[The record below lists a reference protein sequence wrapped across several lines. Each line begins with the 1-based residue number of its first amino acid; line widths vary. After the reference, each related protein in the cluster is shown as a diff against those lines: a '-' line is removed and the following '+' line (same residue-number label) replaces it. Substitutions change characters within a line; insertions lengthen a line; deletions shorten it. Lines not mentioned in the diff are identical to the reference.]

1 MQEITKV
8 FEGTKIYKNVIE
20 LIEKGKS
27 EFDCT
32 DMTWNDHFK
41 LIELLEQYGKKVNI
55 KQSLFS
61 KYYKVYELV
70 DRAVY

>member
-1 MQEITKV
+1 
-8 FEGTKIYKNVIE
+8 
-20 LIEKGKS
+20 
-27 EFDCT
+27 
-32 DMTWNDHFK
+32 MTWNDHFE

-70 DRAVY
+70 DRVVY